1 MAFLPFLGVIWSL
14 SVSFPA
20 RDNPNSETL
29 TKRMVDLA
37 VSKIVQKNLTGASG
51 MCIYIYTRVYL
62 YKYIK
67 ICAYICIYIQI
78 GPTLIINHF
87 STHPSDATAIPMSFA
102 STTWRKRAINRS
114 KKAADCNSLG
124 NGVDISWPWLD
135 RWKPKIVA
143 IRRIHMLT
151 ADLLKQIVC
160 VPHIWHFIHH
170 SPPSWVTCMVH
181 QTYNFRWISYRNFI
195 LMQRPV
201 TTRP

>member
-51 MCIYIYTRVYL
+51 ICMYIYIYYIYTRVYL
-62 YKYIK
+62 YKYK
-67 ICAYICIYIQI
+67 KMCAYMCIYIQI
-78 GPTLIINHF
+78 GPTLIIINHF
-87 STHPSDATAIPMSFA
+87 STHHPSDTTAIPMSFA

-135 RWKPKIVA
+135 HWKPKIVA
-143 IRRIHMLT
+143 IRRIHILI

-160 VPHIWHFIHH
+160 VCHI
-170 SPPSWVTCMVH
+170 
-181 QTYNFRWISYRNFI
+181 YGISYTILHHHELLAWSFKPIISIELNF
-195 LMQRPV
+195 L
-201 TTRP
+201 

>member
-20 RDNPNSETL
+20 RDNPNSETKENGRSCSFQNS
-29 TKRMVDLA
+29 TKKSHRCIRHMY
-37 VSKIVQKNLTGASG
+37 
-51 MCIYIYTRVYL
+51 IYIYTRVYL

-181 QTYNFRWISYRNFI
+181 QTYNCHWISYRNFI